1 MEIIFLGTSSGSPTK
16 SRNVSGLALKKAGAK
31 PWILVDCGEGT
42 QHRLLHTPLS
52 LHQLQA
58 VCITHVHGDHCYGLP
73 GLLASAA
80 MSGRRAP
87 LTLVG
92 PADLREWL
100 ALTQA
105 ATHLRL
111 GFALHFVDVAEL
123 VGRQQPVAVEGVDIS
138 ALPLSHRV
146 PSFGYEFVETGLSG
160 KLDVAKL
167 KAHKIESGPLWGRLH
182 RGEQVTLADGRVING
197 RDYQLA
203 PRAPR
208 KVIVCGDNDNPALL
222 AGHAGSA
229 DVLVHEATF
238 TQAVAAR
245 LGAGPQHSSAMT
257 IAQFASEAAVANLIL
272 THFSPR
278 YKDGGAG
285 LTIRDIEQEA
295 RAHYGGRLFL
305 ARDLEVFH
313 LDRAGV
319 LRRAPS
325 GLVAARP
332 RAG

>member
-1 MEIIFLGTSSGSPTK
+1 MDILFLGTSSGTPTK
-16 SRNVSGLALKKAGAK
+16 TRNLSAVAVQKAGAR
-31 PWILVDCGEGT
+31 PWILIDCGEGT

-52 LHQLQA
+52 LPRLQA
-58 VCITHVHGDHCYGLP
+58 ICITHMHGDHCYGLP

-80 MSGRRAP
+80 MSGRSEP
-87 LTLVG
+87 LTLIG
-92 PADLREWL
+92 PGALREWL
-100 ALTQA
+100 ALTEQ
-105 ATHLRL
+105 ATHLQL
-111 GFALHFVDVAEL
+111 GFVLHFVDVAEL
-123 VGRQQPVAVEGVDIS
+123 TGRQGQVLVEGFSIS

-146 PSFGYEFVETGLSG
+146 PSFGYEFVETGLPG

-167 KAHKIESGPLWGRLH
+167 KADNIESGPLWGRLH
-182 RGEQVTLADGRVING
+182 RGEQVTLADGRVIDG

-203 PRAPR
+203 PEAPR
-208 KVIVCGDNDNPALL
+208 RVIVCGDNDNPALL

-245 LGAGPQHSSAMT
+245 LGAGPQHSSAMS
-257 IAQFASEAAVANLIL
+257 IARFAADAGVANLIL

-285 LTIRDIEQEA
+285 LTIGDIEQEA
-295 RAHYGGRLFL
+295 KAHYGGKLFL

-313 LDRAGV
+313 LDREGE
-319 LRRAPS
+319 LRRASYPS
-325 GLVAARP
+325 D
-332 RAG
+332 